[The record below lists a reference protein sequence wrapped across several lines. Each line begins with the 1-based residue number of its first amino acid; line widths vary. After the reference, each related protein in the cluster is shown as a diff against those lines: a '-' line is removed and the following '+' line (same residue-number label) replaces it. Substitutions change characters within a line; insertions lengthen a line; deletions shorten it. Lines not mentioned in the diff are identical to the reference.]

1 MTIQPALVHQKCRGM
16 RDWLPADM
24 IRFRRIED
32 AFRHGCAAYGYHEVK
47 PPTIEYLQLFT
58 ALGTLTP
65 AMVGRV
71 YSFLDWDGWTG
82 ERVVLRPDSTIP
94 VARLYV
100 EHLSPR
106 VPCRLF
112 YVTNSFVF
120 EETGSKQRERWQCGA
135 EFIGGAPVVAD
146 VEMVLL
152 AQDVIARLGLD
163 GTRFEVCHAGLLKA
177 LIDELDLEPPAK
189 QHLVEAVLEGD
200 WQGLHQ
206 AVARVGETKRYLS
219 PLLQLKGVSAGYLG
233 NVRALSSDA
242 GSDFRTAL
250 DQFIEVATVLDDLE
264 CKYDIDITAVRS
276 FEYYTGLCFQLVT
289 AAGDKV
295 GGGGRY
301 DDLIPL
307 LGGPHTS
314 ACGFALYMDQLV
326 ELLPDAHGAR
336 RGIAVVCDDASA
348 GALCRTLVAARAVRA
363 AGGLAVVGIRR
374 GADFTSQFRWI
385 MRVNP
390 ESSDT
395 VLLTDAETREQT
407 ACSISQAIERMLA

>member
-1 MTIQPALVHQKCRGM
+1 M
-16 RDWLPADM
+16 RDLLPADM
-24 IRFRRIED
+24 VRFRCIED
-32 AFRHGCAAYGYHEVK
+32 AFRQGCAAYGYDEVK

-65 AMVGRV
+65 GMVGRV

-94 VARLYV
+94 IARLYV

-120 EETGSKQRERWQCGA
+120 DDTGSKQRERWQCGA
-135 EFIGGAPVVAD
+135 EFIGGASVVAE

-152 AQDVIARLGLD
+152 AQDVVARLGLD
-163 GTRFEVCHAGLLKA
+163 GVRFQVCHAGLLKA
-177 LIDELDLEPPAK
+177 LIDELDLDATAK
-189 QHLVEAVLEGD
+189 QHLVETVLDGD
-200 WQGLHQ
+200 WRGLHE
-206 AVARVGETKRYLS
+206 AVARVGQAKRYLS

-233 NVRALSSDA
+233 NVKALASTA
-242 GSDFRTAL
+242 GDEFRSAL

-264 CKYDIDITAVRS
+264 CNYEIDITAVRS
-276 FEYYTGLCFQLVT
+276 FEYYTGMCFQLVS
-289 AAGDKV
+289 AAGEKV

-307 LGGPHTS
+307 MGGPHTS
-314 ACGFALYMDQLV
+314 ACGFALYMEQLMG
-326 ELLPDAHGAR
+326 LLADKPCAS
-336 RGIAVVCDDASA
+336 RGVAVVCDDDSPTALRRTLAAASA
-348 GALCRTLVAARAVRA
+348 VRT
-363 AGGLAVVGIRR
+363 AGGLAAVGIRR
-374 GADFTSQFRWI
+374 GPEFTGQFRWI
-385 MRVNP
+385 MQVIP

-395 VLLTDAETREQT
+395 VLLLDSETREQT
-407 ACSISQAIERMLA
+407 TCSIPQAIERILS

>member
-1 MTIQPALVHQKCRGM
+1 M

-24 IRFRRIED
+24 VRFRRIED
-32 AFRHGCAAYGYHEVK
+32 AFRHGCAAYGYDEVK
-47 PPTIEYLQLFT
+47 PPTIEYLHLFT

-106 VPCRLF
+106 APCRLF

-135 EFIGGAPVVAD
+135 EFIGGAAVVAD
-146 VEMVLL
+146 VELILL
-152 AQDVIARLGLD
+152 AQDVMARLGLE
-163 GTRFEVCHAGLLKA
+163 GTRFQICHAGLLKA
-177 LIDELDLEPPAK
+177 LIDELDLDSPAK
-189 QHLVEAVLEGD
+189 QHLVESVLDGD
-200 WQGLHQ
+200 WQALHQ
-206 AVARVGETKRYLS
+206 AVARVGETKRYVH
-219 PLLQLKGVSAGYLG
+219 PLLRLKGVSAGYLG
-233 NVRALSSDA
+233 NIRALSTDA
-242 GSDFRTAL
+242 SAEFRTAL
-250 DQFIEVATVLDDLE
+250 ERFIDVATVLDDLE
-264 CKYDIDITAVRS
+264 CTYEIDITAVRS
-276 FEYYTGLCFQLVT
+276 FEYYTGLCFQLLT

-307 LGGPHTS
+307 LGGPNTS
-314 ACGFALYMDQLV
+314 ACGFALYMDQLS
-326 ELLPDAHGAR
+326 ELLPDAPRMAR
-336 RGIAVVCDDASA
+336 GVAVVCDDPSP
-348 GALCRTLVAARAVRA
+348 GALCRTLAAARAVRI

-374 GADFTSQFRWI
+374 GAEFTSQFRWI
-385 MRVNP
+385 MRVTP

-395 VLLTDAETREQT
+395 VILTDNETKEQT
-407 ACSISQAIERMLA
+407 ASSVASAVERVVS